1 MPQKFTHLHV
11 HTEYSLLDGMCRIPQ
26 LVSRTK
32 DLGMDS
38 LAITDHGAMYGVI
51 DFYLAAKE
59 AGIKPITGCEVYVAQ
74 TDCHSRDPK
83 YKNPYHLTLLVKDK
97 KGYHNLIQLVTK
109 SYLEGFYYKPRIDK
123 ELLKLHRDGLIVL
136 SGCPHGE
143 LARLIL
149 EGRIDEAAL
158 AASWYKETFADYYL
172 EIQRHPIPELE
183 QIDWELVSLSNKLDI
198 PPVATADVHYIDKKD
213 APAHELL
220 LCIQT
225 NASIHDEKRLKMA
238 GDFFYL
244 KSPEEMGQLFSDLP
258 QAIENTQRIADMCQL
273 ELDFT
278 KLHLPKVTPP
288 QGRTADDFLAE
299 LCWQGLEKRYSE
311 VTPQIKKRLS
321 YELEVIQKTRFADYF
336 LVVWDI
342 TSFARSQGIHFGV
355 RGSAAASLAL
365 YSLGITNIDPLA
377 YELVFERFL
386 NVERVEL
393 PDIDLDF
400 QDDRRDEVLAYVNQK
415 YGTNHVA
422 QIITFGTMGARAA
435 LRDTGRAL
443 GLPYSQVDQV
453 ARLIPPELTITLGRA
468 LEESKELNE
477 IYCQDETVRNLIDS
491 ARKLE
496 GLVRHASTHAAG
508 VVISHDPLTEYVP
521 LQLVGKGNQHAVMTQ
536 FHMENIARLG
546 LLKMDFLGLSN
557 LTILAKAT
565 ETVKEKRGISIDLQS
580 IPLNDS
586 KTFKLLASGE
596 TKGIFQLEG
605 SGMRRYIEELKPT
618 NFSDIAAMVALYRP
632 GPMEQIP
639 TFIKAKQ
646 GVIPV
651 HYPHPALKEILE
663 ETYGVI
669 VYQEQVIFIA
679 QALAGYSPGQADI
692 FRKAM
697 GKKIPKVMKKEE
709 KNFIA
714 GANKRGIS
722 TELAREVFSLIE
734 PFAGYAFNKAHS
746 VSYALIAYRGAYL
759 KANYPTEYMTAFL
772 NTYWDNMEKVRS
784 AVAECRRLGILVL
797 SPDIN
802 KSQVN
807 FAIETSP
814 SAPSPF
820 TGEGRG
826 EDAICFGL
834 AAIKNVGPSPI
845 ECILSARKQGGVF
858 KSIEDFCHRVD
869 LRNINKKVLES
880 LIKAGAFDSLGSR
893 GALLK
898 SINKIVSL
906 AQMEQRM
913 KESGQ
918 VGLFDLTSP
927 VFVLDPEIKKGEDV
941 STKQKLDWERELLG
955 VYFSSSPLDSLAQSL
970 RAGALSTAKGQ
981 RSNFISCSEISAD
994 MANETVVIAG
1004 MVASVRHAYTRDKR
1018 PFVIAA
1024 LEDLDGSVQVIT
1036 WPGLYESAKEL
1047 WEEGNILVVKGLVK
1061 VRDGKVQLNC
1071 QQAQR
1076 YQPQD
1081 TPSPSK
1087 GGGEGERRH
1096 LIINLNQTGNAE
1108 EDIECLRKVI
1118 SILHNYPGQDRVSL
1132 AIIVEDET
1140 TNLDMPEV
1148 TINYC
1153 PELASEL
1160 SNILGEGNLRFE
1172 QRLM

>member
-183 QIDWELVSLSNKLDI
+183 QIDRELVSLSNKLDI
-198 PPVATADVHYIDKKD
+198 PPVATTDVHYIDKKD

-244 KSPEEMGQLFSDLP
+244 KSPEEMEQLFSDLP
-258 QAIENTQRIADMCQL
+258 QAIENTQRVADMCQL

-311 VTPQIKKRLS
+311 LTPQIKKRLS

-714 GANKRGIS
+714 GANKKGIS

-784 AVAECRRLGILVL
+784 AVAECRRLGIQVL
-797 SPDIN
+797 PPDIN

-807 FAIETSP
+807 FAI
-814 SAPSPF
+814 
-820 TGEGRG
+820 

-918 VGLFDLTSP
+918 VSLFDLTSP

-970 RAGALSTAKGQ
+970 RAEALSTAKGQ
-981 RSNFISCSEISAD
+981 RSNLISCSEISTD

-1036 WPGLYESAKEL
+1036 WPGLYENTKEL
-1047 WEEGNILVVKGLVK
+1047 WEEGNILLVKGLVK
-1061 VRDGKVQLNC
+1061 VRDGRVQLNC

-1087 GGGEGERRH
+1087 GEGKGERRH

-1160 SNILGEGNLRFE
+1160 SSILGEGNLRFE